1 MTEASIVSRDSTH
14 HILANGSNFS
24 SMRPN
29 FRSSFPASNGTSGLS
44 SLAQRFRENWLKC
57 NPPFRDTDDSLTN
70 LTWLFDMSP
79 FSLES
84 DGLGTNKNNRFI
96 ADRPAVFPS
105 AKISWQPTHP
115 YAGSLLDP
123 QVRMDYRTK
132 WTGKPPFSYAS
143 LICLA
148 MRELGKPKVTL
159 SDIYGWIMTN
169 FAYYRHTDSSWQNSV
184 RHNLSLNK
192 CFEKV
197 PREKGERG
205 KGGFWRVNPRHA
217 DWLEANLAKCRRA
230 APPPGPPPPIPRSLL
245 LEKQQEQQHTDGF
258 YFTFP
263 QQQQQQPPPP
273 QNAPTL
279 ICYQSVAMPPD
290 VSNEVEAVTVKEAPD
305 PAHQQPPAP
314 PPQPPPQPHVRRR
327 KTPPCSMYPT
337 AEKAEGEPD
346 LVEVIRR
353 PPQYPAFTNRKRL
366 ALGASASRNR
376 PPYGTLT
383 APAWS
388 QPVGFKREPGRSN
401 CNDGY
406 YDSKSWKA
414 EDGCGRASHFQSSS
428 FAIRRRRTRELMDT
442 TDPFYVPP
450 RRPQFPQSSD
460 ATYEYKPTT
469 SISSAY
475 PYTSTSDDSTS
486 CKRRVETQVRH
497 DLPEEQTLLLPDHLN
512 LSCLDSLSNITAEP
526 TSMETNSAVM
536 SSWKE
541 DFLDFPGVLPWQT
554 VSSSVDE
561 SSNLTVEC
569 NTPDLEPTGRAIQ
582 SSTSSSPS
590 PLASFASFGQSTASS
605 ASSNAD
611 SGVASLV
618 NPSDGLDLG
627 PLDLDFDT
635 VSSALNDLVESNGC
649 SIPPIDVDFGDLGD
663 SIHKSLAATPLTN
676 STSSFSQHSG
686 DGYADSAWNYG
697 VGGTAGGGFYEN
709 GLSLT

>member
-70 LTWLFDMSP
+70 LTWLF
-79 FSLES
+79 
-84 DGLGTNKNNRFI
+84 
-96 ADRPAVFPS
+96 
-105 AKISWQPTHP
+105 
-115 YAGSLLDP
+115 
-123 QVRMDYRTK
+123 
-132 WTGKPPFSYAS
+132 
-143 LICLA
+143 
-148 MRELGKPKVTL
+148 
-159 SDIYGWIMTN
+159 
-169 FAYYRHTDSSWQNSV
+169 NSV

-414 EDGCGRASHFQSSS
+414 EDGCGRASHFQVFRSFGYYPSKFLVSTDILASSS